1 VRRFVLLTFAL
12 FGCSLEKG
20 GLGARES
27 FDAEIVDSALVEDT
41 AEIAEEPPA
50 SDSAVPIDG
59 EPADSASIDSEILT
73 DTGTL
78 TEGGVM
84 LTGCAPASFG
94 GHDYLF
100 CERDANWDQAHTTC
114 LFAGLDLVVI
124 GDETENDFITKA
136 ISPAKSG
143 SFYIGLN
150 DQAKEGDYTWVD
162 GSKLG
167 YKNWGLLEP
176 NDFFGEDCSIIK
188 KDGSWNDVDC
198 VDSPANAFICEAK

>member
-1 VRRFVLLTFAL
+1 MLLVFAL
-12 FGCSLEKG
+12 FGCSLEKA

-27 FDAEIVDSALVEDT
+27 SDGEIVDSVVVEDT
-41 AEIAEEPPA
+41 AESEEPPPF
-50 SDSAVPIDG
+50 DSAIVSDV
-59 EPADSASIDSEILT
+59 AVDSASIDSELA
-73 DTGTL
+73 DTGIAE
-78 TEGGVM
+78 EGGVM

-114 LFAGLDLVVI
+114 LFAGLDLAVV
-124 GDETENDFITKA
+124 GDEAENDFLAKA
-136 ISPAKSG
+136 IGPAKSD

-162 GSKLG
+162 GSKPG
-167 YKNWGLLEP
+167 YTHWGLLEP
-176 NDFFGEDCSIIK
+176 NDFFGEDCSILK

-198 VDSPANAFICEAK
+198 TTSPANAFICESK